1 MRAELEQ
8 SPRRCFSTA
17 KYRRVLIYTM
27 CGRTYIIYPEAKPQY
42 VSSRAWC
49 VSPAQYS
56 YYCSVCFV
64 LWIVIFFLLFF
75 DLWWEYSVDCI
86 KQIPRCH
93 SNVEHYR
100 CHYISWT
107 SSSSTLR
114 LASHAVLH
122 YSSRII
128 CTRRSRQ
135 MILFAS
141 YFLVKNSYIFVHLI
155 IRYSQR
161 PLSVR
166 IGSYRPSQE
175 T

>member
-1 MRAELEQ
+1 MVDHSTTSSSTSVRAELEQ

-17 KYRRVLIYTM
+17 KYRRVLIYTVL
-27 CGRTYIIYPEAKPQY
+27 PH
-42 VSSRAWC
+42 V
-49 VSPAQYS
+49 
-56 YYCSVCFV
+56 YYYTERCAFRNARISLCTFCEM
-64 LWIVIFFLLFF
+64 FFLLFF
-75 DLWWEYSVDCI
+75 DLWWEYSVDYI

-141 YFLVKNSYIFVHLI
+141 YFLVKNSYILVHLI